1 MNNYDKFRD
10 LTINASTEEKLMII
24 RSESVR
30 IVGFVSGYA
39 ALMLHILEEQ
49 TAPELPDDFKAWCKK
64 VVEGA
69 QEMRDLIDALT
80 DPRHRT
86 LLQQEYANQKRQ
98 FDEEQWK
105 NTQARVPELGQYESF
120 VQAIEQTAQAL
131 GFSLTENPTEKIN
144 IDTPFYPNGFL
155 DLRGRERRASIG
167 AQFSQQDGRIHI
179 GYTVTLKWC
188 SDKRNI
194 TWQEHRGCIQS
205 LMDAVTTLSR
215 WLVEDW
221 DLERIKLECPWLN
234 SGAV

>member
-10 LTINASTEEKLMII
+10 LTINASAEEKLMII

-39 ALMLHILEEQ
+39 ALMLHILEER
-49 TAPELPDDFKAWCKK
+49 TAPELPDDFRVWCKK

-80 DPRHRT
+80 DPRHRA

-98 FDEEQWK
+98 FDEQNWK
-105 NTQARVPELGQYESF
+105 DLQARVPELGQYESF
-120 VQAIEQTAQAL
+120 VQAIEQTAQSL

-144 IDTPFYPNGFL
+144 INTPFYPNGFL

-167 AQFSQQDGRIHI
+167 AQFSQQDERIHI

-188 SDKRNI
+188 SDERNI
-194 TWQEHRGCIQS
+194 TWQEHRGLTQS
-205 LMDAVTTLSR
+205 LTEAVTMLSR
-215 WLVEDW
+215 WLVEYW
-221 DLERIKLECPWLN
+221 DMEKIEEEYPGLN
-234 SGAV
+234 IS